1 MMAKQTF
8 VHIGTPKSGTNFLH
22 GVLWRNAETLRE
34 AGFLLP
40 GRMVAHY
47 AAARAVTSRHDDP
60 ESDTA
65 EPANATDSP
74 WAKLARQAQRWNATA
89 FIGHPQLAGASGEQA
104 ETALDALDPL
114 GGDLHLVVTARALH
128 LQPALSWQ
136 DQVKSGL
143 ATDFDTFLAALRD
156 DRSRGRRFW
165 RVHDIASLAE
175 RWRGD
180 RIPAERIHVVPV
192 RPLPR
197 PKAAG
202 PTELWDRYATTL
214 GLDPAAYDSDL
225 EVTTLPLGPAEL
237 ELLRRLH
244 ARRDPRFTDPQ
255 RHVWTRQLLANEI
268 LARRPAPP
276 LGLPDE
282 MAAFL
287 GERTRAILDAVATAG
302 YDVAGDLTDLGPAP
316 APSDTRLAGDVTE
329 VQVDEAATWTILRLQ
344 EELVHREPS
353 AAPPPV
359 GPDDGI
365 DAILELLE
373 HIRAADTGAE
383 PRPAPERDESR
394 VARIRRALPVRRH
407 R

>member
-1 MMAKQTF
+1 MLF
-8 VHIGTPKSGTNFLH
+8 
-22 GVLWRNAETLRE
+22 
-34 AGFLLP
+34 
-40 GRMVAHY
+40 
-47 AAARAVTSRHDDP
+47 
-60 ESDTA
+60 
-65 EPANATDSP
+65 ANS
-74 WAKLARQAQRWNATA
+74 
-89 FIGHPQLAGASGEQA
+89 
-104 ETALDALDPL
+104 
-114 GGDLHLVVTARALH
+114 
-128 LQPALSWQ
+128 
-136 DQVKSGL
+136 
-143 ATDFDTFLAALRD
+143 
-156 DRSRGRRFW
+156 
-165 RVHDIASLAE
+165 
-175 RWRGD
+175 
-180 RIPAERIHVVPV
+180 
-192 RPLPR
+192 

-214 GLDPAAYDSDL
+214 GLDPAAYDSHL

-276 LGLPDE
+276 LALPDD

-302 YDVAGDLTDLGPAP
+302 FDVAGDL
-316 APSDTRLAGDVTE
+316 TE

-383 PRPAPERDESR
+383 PRPAPDRDESR